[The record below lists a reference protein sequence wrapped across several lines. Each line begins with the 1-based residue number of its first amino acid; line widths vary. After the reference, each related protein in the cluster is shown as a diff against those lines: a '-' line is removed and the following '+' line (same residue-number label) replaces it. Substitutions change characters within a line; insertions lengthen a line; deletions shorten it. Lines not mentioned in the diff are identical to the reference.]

1 MSTIRFNAFS
11 RLGSYKQPAPSCLT
25 DNSSSADVIRD
36 RGDIKRKTSLMLPET
51 VSQLNHWF
59 LKEYYEE
66 EEPFSD
72 EQQLEEMNEWMLDPM
87 EFAFPLNFSVVEK
100 GLSEI
105 KGMIHYMDESA
116 RKLRILDKGGQ
127 LRHLSLKNI
136 KNISKADQ

>member
-1 MSTIRFNAFS
+1 
-11 RLGSYKQPAPSCLT
+11 
-25 DNSSSADVIRD
+25 
-36 RGDIKRKTSLMLPET
+36 
-51 VSQLNHWF
+51 
-59 LKEYYEE
+59 
-66 EEPFSD
+66 
-72 EQQLEEMNEWMLDPM
+72 MLDAM
-87 EFAFPLNFSVVEK
+87 EFAFPLNFSVFEK